1 MPIFFVKQDKIKDDS
16 ITITGEDAKHIS
28 LSLRM
33 KTGESITICDG
44 EKNNYHCVINRID
57 KSEVNLKI
65 LSYETNN
72 TEPPYEIT
80 LYQALIK
87 GDRFDYVIQKSVEF
101 GATRIVPVYFDRCI
115 YKIGEG
121 NLNNKILRW
130 NKISAEAACQCR
142 RGIIPVV
149 QSPLSFKDAIEDSSA
164 NDINFI
170 CNEREKNNYLNNF
183 LNKIYSQI
191 GIFIGPEGG
200 ICDHELLLAISKDVK
215 SVSLGNRILRSESV
229 SGYCLSVLSYV
240 YETNV

>member
-87 GDRFDYVIQKSVEF
+87 GNRFDFLI
-101 GATRIVPVYFDRCI
+101 
-115 YKIGEG
+115 
-121 NLNNKILRW
+121 N
-130 NKISAEAACQCR
+130 
-142 RGIIPVV
+142 
-149 QSPLSFKDAIEDSSA
+149 IETVHLF
-164 NDINFI
+164 N
-170 CNEREKNNYLNNF
+170 
-183 LNKIYSQI
+183 
-191 GIFIGPEGG
+191 GG
-200 ICDHELLLAISKDVK
+200 V
-215 SVSLGNRILRSESV
+215 R
-229 SGYCLSVLSYV
+229 
-240 YETNV
+240 